1 MQGSNNTLVAA
12 GSTVLLPVRF
22 FPLTHTHSP
31 SGRSLSL
38 PLGKDACTVVVVL
51 LFTIR
56 DVEES
61 QLVHGWEASDC
72 CIALQTQKR
81 GRQQQQLP
89 CMCFVFL
96 PFDYKLRVLKKIN
109 KESIRNGG
117 VGFFFNPFSF
127 FFFFVDCLLV
137 AMTTEGGLWRVVL
150 NHGPLRMSKV
160 FQVRRRGRRR
170 GFGVFSPVR
179 ATSTAARPLEA
190 PLIDW
195 GPLKR
200 KEGKVEEENHIERG
214 GKRIFRMIAT
224 SITFFS
230 TPFWRSH
237 RLPGD
242 AATCSLFFFFSYLPS
257 PFPRREKIPR
267 IQFPTDIY
275 DDCRR
280 VECSVI
286 VPVQFFLFPLHSR
299 YPLCQWWCFI

>member
-1 MQGSNNTLVAA
+1 
-12 GSTVLLPVRF
+12 
-22 FPLTHTHSP
+22 
-31 SGRSLSL
+31 
-38 PLGKDACTVVVVL
+38 
-51 LFTIR
+51 
-56 DVEES
+56 
-61 QLVHGWEASDC
+61 
-72 CIALQTQKR
+72 
-81 GRQQQQLP
+81 
-89 CMCFVFL
+89 
-96 PFDYKLRVLKKIN
+96 
-109 KESIRNGG
+109 
-117 VGFFFNPFSF
+117 
-127 FFFFVDCLLV
+127 
-137 AMTTEGGLWRVVL
+137 MTTEGGLWRVVL

-160 FQVRRRGRRR
+160 FQVRRRRRRR